1 MAGLQRRSSVK
12 SMPSDLPDGRGKQ
25 VDVPS
30 REAPGKGA
38 AVTYVPKY
46 RAFAAGEHRSMPG
59 GMAGIEA
66 YRVEYDA
73 SRDAPRID
81 GCEDAVHTGLMR
93 AYLEIREFQRNR
105 LPLDCMFDTFGL
117 DGPSGTMR
125 FPTNRRGR
133 NLGFYDIAFDLKNA
147 AEKIDVHFP
156 VRKTPPAEN
165 ALLAEREKQALASLK
180 QLRYHYRKDGSDDE
194 AKFARE
200 TAPTDNG
207 TQRIFDP
214 APDTS
219 PVDNIANEIH
229 VCRGEFA
236 HTFGPW
242 LNRFACSGKTAAR
255 IARKPRAA
263 RGLGPCAVHE
273 GVYGFPGIPDSLMC
287 VSNACDD
294 GVLYATGGHVRPHSQ
309 MPAALCS
316 DSVLYDAPWGVGGLV
331 KAEGPKIV
339 RREGGQP
346 EDYTL
351 TDSYQY
357 MCVHEDLPADCRFG
371 CIIDLQ
377 TT

>member
-1 MAGLQRRSSVK
+1 MKVTSSD
-12 SMPSDLPDGRGKQ
+12 PPDGLGEQ
-25 VDVPS
+25 ETDVPS
-30 REAPGKGA
+30 WEAPKAGA
-38 AVTYVPKY
+38 AVTYVPKCK
-46 RAFAAGEHRSMPG
+46 AFVAGEHKSVEIRS
-59 GMAGIEA
+59 AEIEA
-66 YRVEYDA
+66 YVECDA
-73 SRDAPRID
+73 MRRAPRLD
-81 GCEDAVHTGLMR
+81 GRGNSARTGLMQ
-93 AYLEIREFQRNR
+93 AYLEIRAFQQKW
-105 LPLDCMFDTFGL
+105 LPPDCMFDTFGL

-125 FPTNRRGR
+125 FPMNRCGPDRGFHDV
-133 NLGFYDIAFDLKNA
+133 LFDLENST
-147 AEKIDVHFP
+147 EKHDVRLP
-156 VRKTPPAEN
+156 VVQTPPAEHV
-165 ALLAEREKQALASLK
+165 LLAERKKQALASLE

-194 AKFARE
+194 AKFAME

-263 RGLGPCAVHE
+263 RGLGPCAARE
-273 GVYGFPGIPDSLMC
+273 GVYGFPGILDSLMC

-294 GVLYATGGHVRPHSQ
+294 GVLYATGGYVPPDPPV
-309 MPAALCS
+309 PAACP
-316 DSVLYDAPWGVGGLV
+316 DSVLCDAPWGVGGLV

-357 MCVHEDLPADCRFG
+357 MCAHQDLPADCRFG
-371 CIIDLQ
+371 CIDLQ